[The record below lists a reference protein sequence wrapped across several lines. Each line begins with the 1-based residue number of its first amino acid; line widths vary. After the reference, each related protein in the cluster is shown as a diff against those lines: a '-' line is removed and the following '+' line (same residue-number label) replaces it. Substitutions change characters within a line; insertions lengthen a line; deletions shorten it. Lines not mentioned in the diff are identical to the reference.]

1 MERKKKN
8 MTIKEENRNLFD
20 VPQGY
25 YLAHCITADFSLGA
39 GVARKIALIFNMKEK
54 LHRFFTP
61 GVKYHLGDALLVDNV
76 FNLVIKRDP
85 TKKAKYKKLRAAL
98 EDMKDQMEENLIT
111 KVAIP
116 RLGCGHEGMD
126 WDRVK
131 TIIEEVFVDTNAEI
145 LVCLLMK
152 DETVKKDNDDYD
164 YDDCDDL

>member
-1 MERKKKN
+1 
-8 MTIKEENRNLFD
+8 MTIREENRNLLD

-39 GVARKIALIFNMKEK
+39 GVAKQIDSAFNMKEK

-61 GVKYHLGDALLVDNV
+61 GRKYHLGDALLVDNV
-76 FNLVIKRDP
+76 FNLVIKMDP
-85 TKKAKYKKLRAAL
+85 NKKVKYKRLRATL

-116 RLGCGHEGMD
+116 RLGCGHEGID

-152 DETVKKDNDDYD
+152 DEPVKKDNDDYD
-164 YDDCDDL
+164 YDDWDDL